1 MKHFLLYYDVCSDY
15 MARRGAYRDVHLT
28 KCWAAHERGELL
40 LGGALENP
48 ADGGVLLF
56 QGESPRVAESF
67 AEADPYVLNGLV
79 TCWRAKEWI
88 TVAGRDAAT
97 PIHPAPV

>member
-48 ADGGVLLF
+48 ADGGF
-56 QGESPRVAESF
+56 FSFRESRPGWPSRSPKQIHTCSMGWSPAGVRR
-67 AEADPYVLNGLV
+67 NG
-79 TCWRAKEWI
+79 
-88 TVAGRDAAT
+88 
-97 PIHPAPV
+97 